1 MAVEIQTLGVKA
13 QPAVYTMNVWS
24 VTSLGIGSMVGA
36 GIFALLGQVALCAG
50 HDTYLAFLVGG
61 IVAGFSGYSYAKL
74 AARYPEAG
82 GIVDYFEQAFGT
94 TVISGTLSLI
104 YLLTL
109 VVTVAMVA
117 KAFGA
122 YGARLF
128 LNTGAGPWIN
138 VLASTVVVLLA
149 ILNLANSNLV
159 GKAELVMVFLK
170 LLILAV
176 LMIAG
181 LSMPGVQHL
190 TEHIHPSFFN
200 LVSSAGLTFF
210 AYAGFGMMANA
221 AASVAKPQITIPRAI
236 YLAIGTVGLLYVGLA
251 MIVLRSISPA
261 ELVKNADTAVATA
274 AQPILGRAGFVA
286 VSVAAL
292 LATTSAI
299 NATLFSTIKISGVMG
314 DSGQLPRLFIR
325 PIWRLATQGVVLC
338 VGAMLL
344 LIDAFELNAIAN
356 IASAMFLF
364 TYLAVHVAHW
374 RVSQLT
380 GGSKAVIGIG
390 FLLMA
395 AVLTVFLWTVS
406 RTQPW
411 SLAIVVIVIAA
422 SAMVSTL
429 ILRSRIGT
437 LKALVTR

>member
-1 MAVEIQTLGVKA
+1 VKA

-181 LSMPGVQHL
+181 LSMPGVQHSAKRL
-190 TEHIHPSFFN
+190 GVFLITAKRGVGLIQQQRGMAGSQLADKCRSGSPGGHPRPPDQKLEQFQE
-200 LVSSAGLTFF
+200 
-210 AYAGFGMMANA
+210 AGF
-221 AASVAKPQITIPRAI
+221 PRS
-236 YLAIGTVGLLYVGLA
+236 LL
-251 MIVLRSISPA
+251 
-261 ELVKNADTAVATA
+261 
-274 AQPILGRAGFVA
+274 
-286 VSVAAL
+286 
-292 LATTSAI
+292 
-299 NATLFSTIKISGVMG
+299 
-314 DSGQLPRLFIR
+314 
-325 PIWRLATQGVVLC
+325 C
-338 VGAMLL
+338 
-344 LIDAFELNAIAN
+344 
-356 IASAMFLF
+356 
-364 TYLAVHVAHW
+364 
-374 RVSQLT
+374 
-380 GGSKAVIGIG
+380 
-390 FLLMA
+390 
-395 AVLTVFLWTVS
+395 
-406 RTQPW
+406 
-411 SLAIVVIVIAA
+411 
-422 SAMVSTL
+422 
-429 ILRSRIGT
+429 
-437 LKALVTR
+437 